1 MRKKR
6 KGCKQIR
13 AILFCLLLSFGF
25 SIVVQ
30 AETLPCRSAKA
41 SGFYRHPVTD
51 TIEDSGGETSEALG
65 QSMVTNVVD
74 TNAMLEENPEGGYYL
89 SLRLHMTD
97 NLSEI
102 LLSVQE
108 PGDSDWEEVS
118 YVETASG
125 EDQKDLRLPVESEE
139 TIVRAECYVEAMGR
153 SVIFYITLSDFTD
166 GNTGGFVQMGSSEAE
181 GAKES
186 GSAENDVLDQATGL
200 ITGEGQTGSGN
211 KGTTESTETAE
222 SVLSAETGEVSNN
235 VQQLNL
241 SGGVWWMLFTVI
253 FCANLL
259 AGAVLLAG
267 KVFLAHVLKRKNI
280 LSEEIVEDETEE
292 DDFNAQDLL
301 DDYWEE
307 PENEK

>member
-1 MRKKR
+1 
-6 KGCKQIR
+6 
-13 AILFCLLLSFGF
+13 
-25 SIVVQ
+25 
-30 AETLPCRSAKA
+30 
-41 SGFYRHPVTD
+41 
-51 TIEDSGGETSEALG
+51 
-65 QSMVTNVVD
+65 
-74 TNAMLEENPEGGYYL
+74 
-89 SLRLHMTD
+89 
-97 NLSEI
+97 
-102 LLSVQE
+102 
-108 PGDSDWEEVS
+108 
-118 YVETASG
+118 
-125 EDQKDLRLPVESEE
+125 
-139 TIVRAECYVEAMGR
+139 MGR

-186 GSAENDVLDQATGL
+186 GSAENDVLAQATGL